1 MNAGQATRSDGPLRN
16 LPAYLQI
23 IRGRLH
29 VAMTYRQNALFMLA
43 VVIVQIFMLRKVWT
57 ALYGETGL
65 VDGVALADVLV
76 YLTIANLQNWAMQ
89 DSAVGSYLYSLVREG
104 RIAFDI
110 MRPAGFVPQMLAH
123 LVGGTLSMVLFA
135 IAALPL
141 VALVGTLGPP
151 ASPAACGYW
160 LVSLF
165 CAFGISMLLNLIV
178 SLGAFWTTELG
189 AFSMLFT
196 LVSQFLAGALIPLYF
211 FPGLLRSVAE
221 LLPFQATTFTPVAI
235 YGGRL
240 AGGEAVEAIGI
251 QLLWIFLLAGAA
263 RLIWSRAL
271 HRIVV
276 QGG

>member
-1 MNAGQATRSDGPLRN
+1 MSAGQATRPAGPLRN
-16 LPAYLQI
+16 LPVYLQI
-23 IRGRLH
+23 VRARLRI
-29 VAMTYRQNALFMLA
+29 AMTYRQNALFMLA
-43 VVIVQIFMLRKVWT
+43 VVILQIFILRKVWT
-57 ALYGETGL
+57 ALYGDAAV

-89 DSAVGSYLYSLVREG
+89 DSAVGSHLYAQVREG

-110 MRPAGFVPQMLAH
+110 LRPAGFVPQMLAH
-123 LVGGTLSMVLFA
+123 LAGGTLSMVLFA
-135 IAALPL
+135 LAALPL

-151 ASPAACGYW
+151 ASPAAFGYW
-160 LVSLF
+160 LLSLLV
-165 CAFGISMLLNLIV
+165 AFGIAMLLNLIV

-196 LVSQFLAGALIPLYF
+196 LVSQFLAGVLVPLYF
-211 FPGLLRSVAE
+211 FPDWLRTVAE
-221 LLPFQATTFTPVAI
+221 LLPFQAMTFTPVAL

-240 AGGEAVEAIGI
+240 AGVEAAQAIGV
-251 QLLWIFLLAGAA
+251 QLLWIVLLAGTV

>member
-1 MNAGQATRSDGPLRN
+1 MNAGRAARSDGPLRN

-23 IRGRLH
+23 VRGRLR
-29 VAMTYRQNALFMLA
+29 VAVTYRQNALFMLA
-43 VVIVQIFMLRKVWT
+43 VVILQIFILRKVWT
-57 ALYGETGL
+57 ALYGEAGA
-65 VDGVALADVLV
+65 VNGVALADVLV

-89 DSAVGSYLYSLVREG
+89 DLAVGSYLYSLVREG

-110 MRPAGFVPQMLAH
+110 LRPAGFVPQMLAH

-135 IAALPL
+135 TAALPL

-151 ASPAACGYW
+151 ASPAAFVYW
-160 LVSLF
+160 LLSLF

-178 SLGAFWTTELG
+178 GLAAFWTTEIG

-211 FPGLLRSVAE
+211 FPAWLRIVAE
-221 LLPFQATTFTPVAI
+221 LLPFQATTFTPVAL
-235 YGGRL
+235 YGGQL
-240 AGGEAVEAIGI
+240 AGSGAVQAIGV
-251 QLLWIFLLAGAA
+251 QLLWIGLLAGAV

>member
-1 MNAGQATRSDGPLRN
+1 MSAGQATRTDGPLRN

-23 IRGRLH
+23 VRARLRI
-29 VAMTYRQNALFMLA
+29 ALTYRQNALFMLA
-43 VVIVQIFMLRKVWT
+43 VVILQIFILRKVWT
-57 ALYGETGL
+57 ALYGDMG
-65 VDGVALADVLV
+65 VVNGVALADVLV

-89 DSAVGSYLYSLVREG
+89 DSTVGSYLYSLVREG

-110 MRPAGFVPQMLAH
+110 LRPAGFVPQMLAH
-123 LVGGTLSMVLFA
+123 LTGGTLSMVLFA
-135 IAALPL
+135 LAALPL
-141 VALVGTLGPP
+141 VALVGPLGPP
-151 ASPAACGYW
+151 ASPAAFGYW
-160 LVSLF
+160 LLSLLV
-165 CAFGISMLLNLIV
+165 AFGISMLLNLIV

-196 LVSQFLAGALIPLYF
+196 LVSQFLAGVLVPLYF
-211 FPGLLRSVAE
+211 FPDWLRTVAE

-235 YGGRL
+235 YGGQL
-240 AGGEAVEAIGI
+240 AGGEALQAIAV
-251 QLLWIFLLAGAA
+251 QLLWIVLLAGTV